1 MRTEK
6 GKKVDWAQIIYN
18 SFCNELDWWY
28 KYVKG
33 NKGDKDTCQ
42 VALILARIFKYL
54 FVHQKGTP
62 QKPQVKVKRTREEM

>member
-33 NKGDKDTCQ
+33 NKGDKDTC
-42 VALILARIFKYL
+42 
-54 FVHQKGTP
+54 
-62 QKPQVKVKRTREEM
+62 